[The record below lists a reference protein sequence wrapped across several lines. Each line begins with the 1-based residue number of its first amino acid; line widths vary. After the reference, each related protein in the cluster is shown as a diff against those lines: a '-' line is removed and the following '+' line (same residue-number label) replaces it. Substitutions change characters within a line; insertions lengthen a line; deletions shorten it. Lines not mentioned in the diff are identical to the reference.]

1 MNATAYVH
9 RDIISSAG
17 VKAPVGILNTHSCIP
32 EDLIAFS
39 KNCDK
44 SDKTPKEIAIIN
56 TVKNSCAT
64 HLKKM
69 ENGLGI
75 YSPEYLLK

>member
-44 SDKTPKEIAIIN
+44 SDKTLKEIAIIN